1 MDEKKTSLV
10 EKITLTSVPA
20 DQRKSWPSIAFIWA
34 GSVICIPALLVG
46 SLISAGMNFKQSAL
60 CMVIGYVLVVFYMCL
75 MGIQSSDLGLP
86 ATVAISRAYGKRG
99 SSFLVSLVIA
109 VCMIGWFAAQT
120 SLCASSF
127 CNIMSVYFHVNFPL
141 WLSVIIWGCLMF
153 ITSVYGVKLIE
164 FLNKVSVPALFV
176 MLIWGVISCLMK
188 GAVATVS
195 AYEPPAFLGWTYG
208 ITLAVAGFA
217 SGAICC
223 GDYTRYCKSRKD
235 TILSS
240 VVGVLPAGI
249 GALLI
254 GAFLSLA
261 AGSYDLSVVFSSFGL
276 PIVGMLVLILATWT
290 TNTGNAYNSGIAIC
304 NMFSLKDNMRSWMT
318 LLAGVIGTLLSLLG
332 FADAFNNFLNIIA
345 ALVPAVAGVAIAD
358 YWIMGKGRP
367 ALWEPFDGVNWSGVV
382 AWLAGAA
389 VGKWGTFFVP
399 TLMGI
404 VVAMVVY
411 CLGTLLI
418 KSEKI
423 NPIYVM
429 KLKLAQSSREE

>member
-358 YWIMGKGRP
+358 YWIMGRGRP
-367 ALWEPFDGVNWSGVV
+367 DL
-382 AWLAGAA
+382 
-389 VGKWGTFFVP
+389 
-399 TLMGI
+399 
-404 VVAMVVY
+404 
-411 CLGTLLI
+411 
-418 KSEKI
+418 
-423 NPIYVM
+423 
-429 KLKLAQSSREE
+429 

>member
-1 MDEKKTSLV
+1 MPCPPWRT
-10 EKITLTSVPA
+10 A
-20 DQRKSWPSIAFIWA
+20 
-34 GSVICIPALLVG
+34 
-46 SLISAGMNFKQSAL
+46 
-60 CMVIGYVLVVFYMCL
+60 
-75 MGIQSSDLGLP
+75 
-86 ATVAISRAYGKRG
+86 
-99 SSFLVSLVIA
+99 
-109 VCMIGWFAAQT
+109 
-120 SLCASSF
+120 
-127 CNIMSVYFHVNFPL
+127 
-141 WLSVIIWGCLMF
+141 
-153 ITSVYGVKLIE
+153 
-164 FLNKVSVPALFV
+164 
-176 MLIWGVISCLMK
+176 
-188 GAVATVS
+188 ATVS
-195 AYEPPAFLGWTYG
+195 AYEPPQFLGWTYG
-208 ITLAVAGFA
+208 ITIAVAGFA

-261 AGSYDLSVVFSSFGL
+261 AGSYDLSVVFSNFGL
-276 PIVGMLVLILATWT
+276 PIIGMLVLILATWT

-304 NMFSLKDNMRSWMT
+304 NMFSLKDSMRSWMT

-367 ALWEPFDGVNWSGVV
+367 ELWEPFDGVNWIGVV

-404 VVAMVVY
+404 IVAMVVY
-411 CLGTLLI
+411 CLGSLLI
-418 KSEKI
+418 KNEKI
-423 NPIYVM
+423 NPIYAM
-429 KLKLAQSSREE
+429 NQKLKASDK

>member
-1 MDEKKTSLV
+1 
-10 EKITLTSVPA
+10 
-20 DQRKSWPSIAFIWA
+20 
-34 GSVICIPALLVG
+34 
-46 SLISAGMNFKQSAL
+46 
-60 CMVIGYVLVVFYMCL
+60 
-75 MGIQSSDLGLP
+75 
-86 ATVAISRAYGKRG
+86 
-99 SSFLVSLVIA
+99 
-109 VCMIGWFAAQT
+109 
-120 SLCASSF
+120 
-127 CNIMSVYFHVNFPL
+127 
-141 WLSVIIWGCLMF
+141 MF

-290 TNTGNAYNSGIAIC
+290 TNTGNAYMSGLAAC
-304 NMFSLKDNMRSWMT
+304 KMFSIKDSKRPLVTMICGVLGVIMAIAGLADFLNTYISILGAVVPPIMGVVICDYWVICKAKKENWSPVRGINWIGIIAWVIGGGFALLETLGVVTVFSSALDGVIIAFAAYWILYSLLKNT
-318 LLAGVIGTLLSLLG
+318 KLAGSGDMTIEEACS
-332 FADAFNNFLNIIA
+332 
-345 ALVPAVAGVAIAD
+345 VA
-358 YWIMGKGRP
+358 
-367 ALWEPFDGVNWSGVV
+367 
-382 AWLAGAA
+382 
-389 VGKWGTFFVP
+389 
-399 TLMGI
+399 
-404 VVAMVVY
+404 
-411 CLGTLLI
+411 
-418 KSEKI
+418 
-423 NPIYVM
+423 
-429 KLKLAQSSREE
+429 Q

>member
-1 MDEKKTSLV
+1 
-10 EKITLTSVPA
+10 
-20 DQRKSWPSIAFIWA
+20 
-34 GSVICIPALLVG
+34 
-46 SLISAGMNFKQSAL
+46 
-60 CMVIGYVLVVFYMCL
+60 
-75 MGIQSSDLGLP
+75 
-86 ATVAISRAYGKRG
+86 
-99 SSFLVSLVIA
+99 
-109 VCMIGWFAAQT
+109 MIGWFAAQT

-188 GAVATVS
+188 GAAATVS

-223 GDYTRYCKSRKD
+223 GDYTRYCKSRKE

-358 YWIMGKGRP
+358 YWIMGRGRP
-367 ALWEPFDGVNWSGVV
+367 DLWEPFDGVNWIGVV

-404 VVAMVVY
+404 VVAIVVY
-411 CLGTLLI
+411 CLGALLI

>member
-1 MDEKKTSLV
+1 
-10 EKITLTSVPA
+10 
-20 DQRKSWPSIAFIWA
+20 
-34 GSVICIPALLVG
+34 
-46 SLISAGMNFKQSAL
+46 
-60 CMVIGYVLVVFYMCL
+60 
-75 MGIQSSDLGLP
+75 
-86 ATVAISRAYGKRG
+86 
-99 SSFLVSLVIA
+99 
-109 VCMIGWFAAQT
+109 
-120 SLCASSF
+120 
-127 CNIMSVYFHVNFPL
+127 
-141 WLSVIIWGCLMF
+141 
-153 ITSVYGVKLIE
+153 
-164 FLNKVSVPALFV
+164 
-176 MLIWGVISCLMK
+176 
-188 GAVATVS
+188 
-195 AYEPPAFLGWTYG
+195 
-208 ITLAVAGFA
+208 
-217 SGAICC
+217 
-223 GDYTRYCKSRKD
+223 
-235 TILSS
+235 
-240 VVGVLPAGI
+240 
-249 GALLI
+249 
-254 GAFLSLA
+254 
-261 AGSYDLSVVFSSFGL
+261 
-276 PIVGMLVLILATWT
+276 MLVLILATWT

-358 YWIMGKGRP
+358 YWIMGRGRP
-367 ALWEPFDGVNWSGVV
+367 DLWEPFDGVNWIGVV